1 MGSTR
6 MARRVG
12 MKHAKSATAHSRIV
26 TLEKVSASVLKI
38 PESTTGVKSKVSPS
52 PESDSSSECGICEQS
67 AILDAHGVG
76 ARRVQQGAAG
86 AVNDVYSRLKSSICA
101 RTQAEPVGGTAL
113 LQLLSDRAEFLFV
126 PAR

>member
-38 PESTTGVKSKVSPS
+38 PESTIGVKSKVSPL

-67 AILDAHGVG
+67 AVLDAHGVDTS
-76 ARRVQQGAAG
+76 
-86 AVNDVYSRLKSSICA
+86 DVCS
-101 RTQAEPVGGTAL
+101 TMPL
-113 LQLLSDRAEFLFV
+113 LRSMTCIRA
-126 PAR
+126 